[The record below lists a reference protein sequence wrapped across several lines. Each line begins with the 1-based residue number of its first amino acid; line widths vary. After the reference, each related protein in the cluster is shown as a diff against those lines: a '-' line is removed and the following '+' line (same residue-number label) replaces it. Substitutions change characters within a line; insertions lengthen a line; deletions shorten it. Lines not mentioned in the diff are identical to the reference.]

1 MLFYFRSKVI
11 NTNPIAP
18 QPAPKHRSVF
28 VLLLIATLETLK
40 AQSKDIKNETTNT
53 PASSP
58 LRLALCLQLLSRF
71 ERMIVKIFS

>member
-1 MLFYFRSKVI
+1 LRHNQRQKHIDQFCFIVDIANFRDIEAKVKI
-11 NTNPIAP
+11 
-18 QPAPKHRSVF
+18 
-28 VLLLIATLETLK
+28 L
-40 AQSKDIKNETTNT
+40 KNETTNT